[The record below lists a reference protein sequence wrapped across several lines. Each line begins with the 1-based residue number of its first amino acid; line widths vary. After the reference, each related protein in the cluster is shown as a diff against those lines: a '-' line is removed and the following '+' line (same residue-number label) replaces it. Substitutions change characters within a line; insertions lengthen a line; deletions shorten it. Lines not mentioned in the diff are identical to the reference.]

1 MDVENEKKKKTYN
14 ETEVS
19 FQISIDKRVYICDLN
34 KNVCYVEI
42 WVLKLKRTVAFLVI
56 SAQSLIPTH
65 QTVRVFHVA
74 GEGYRRHN
82 QAIAGLDPQSE
93 PWLLDGVVI

>member
-1 MDVENEKKKKTYN
+1 MNNRCQRVDVENEKKKKTYN

-42 WVLKLKRTVAFLVI
+42 
-56 SAQSLIPTH
+56 
-65 QTVRVFHVA
+65 
-74 GEGYRRHN
+74 
-82 QAIAGLDPQSE
+82 
-93 PWLLDGVVI
+93 